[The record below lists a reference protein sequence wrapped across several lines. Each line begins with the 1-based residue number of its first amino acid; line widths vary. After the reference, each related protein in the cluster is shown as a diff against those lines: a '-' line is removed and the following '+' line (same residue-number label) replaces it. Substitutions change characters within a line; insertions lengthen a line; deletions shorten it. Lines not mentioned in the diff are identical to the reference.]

1 MPEVRALRINRFTVM
16 AMLQAARARH
26 LGLPE
31 ESAYSW
37 GLNRA
42 IWYAAAKRGFS
53 GGGGG
58 SVGSGGSGGGA
69 AKAKPG
75 NVYHLGQ
82 DFAYRDPDSPDLL
95 FTLGGKAQTPE
106 EFQSK
111 IASRFGG
118 RVNFRKAW
126 DEAMKIVSEADDELL
141 KSGETF
147 YSMVYKPRRDDLV
160 TKWTD
165 EFGPRPESKGLPKPR
180 GSRPRKH

>member
-1 MPEVRALRINRFTVM
+1 MPGGQTLRINRFTVM
-16 AMLQAARARH
+16 AVLQAARARY

-31 ESAYSW
+31 DSAYSW

-58 SVGSGGSGGGA
+58 SGGRGEGE

-75 NVYHLGQ
+75 NVFYLGE
-82 DFAYRDPDSPDLL
+82 DFAYRDPDRSEVI
-95 FTLGGKAQTPE
+95 FVLGGKSQTAE
-106 EFQSK
+106 EFRAK

-118 RVNFRKAW
+118 ERNFRKAW
-126 DEAMKIVSEADDELL
+126 DEATRIVSGAGDDLL

-147 YSMVYKPRRDDLV
+147 YSQVYKPRRDDLV
-160 TKWTD
+160 TKWTE
-165 EFGPRPESKGLPKPR
+165 EFVAPSKGR
-180 GSRPRKH
+180 GSSRNR